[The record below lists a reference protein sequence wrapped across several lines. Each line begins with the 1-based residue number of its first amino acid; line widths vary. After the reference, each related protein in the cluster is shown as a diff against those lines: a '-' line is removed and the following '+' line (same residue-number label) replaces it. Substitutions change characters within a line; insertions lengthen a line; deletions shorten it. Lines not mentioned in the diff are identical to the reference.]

1 MESIN
6 RKILSQIDILSR
18 ASLASPIEVNKKFKL
33 DEIELGDR
41 LLHLKRLRYIRVEKN
56 GSAPDKSLPNG
67 ICSVS
72 ITDDGR
78 QFLKKLKYI

>member
-6 RKILSQIDILSR
+6 RKILSQINILSR
-18 ASLASPIEVNKKFKL
+18 ISLASPLEVNKTFKL
-33 DEIELGDR
+33 EEIELGDR
-41 LLHLKRLRYIRVEKN
+41 LLYLKRLRYINVEKN
-56 GSAPDKSLPNG
+56 CCFPEKSLLNG
-67 ICSVS
+67 ICGVS